1 MTNKNA
7 INFLLYSYFEITLE
21 SGEDELLKAAVRRA
35 YRDASSRVLSIG
47 DNDKANGAKGKATGE
62 IVTQI
67 GNLPTEDYN
76 AWLDGLCTQLQGTF
90 KDSSFHFGHAQK
102 WVNMTMK
109 YLYII
114 KNIFSQYGKK
124 VFLQLTD
131 DLERQLHIPVDS
143 YIMWA
148 ATRKPEEAPFGLGIK
163 LPSSKKT
170 GEKVE
175 LSSYSSAKAWSKWE
189 QSDYETFRAQIAG
202 KISESPLDWE
212 GPAWIK
218 VAEERKEKEAKGASK
233 NEKV

>member
-1 MTNKNA
+1 MTKENA

-21 SGEDELLKAAVRRA
+21 SEEDELLEAAVRRA

-47 DNDKANGAKGKATGE
+47 DNDKENDAKETATG
-62 IVTQI
+62 IIITKI

-76 AWLDGLCTQLQGTF
+76 AWFYGLCTQLQGKF
-90 KDSSFHFGHAQK
+90 GDSSFHFGHAQK

-148 ATRKPEEAPFGLGIK
+148 ATRKKEQTTPFGLGIK
-163 LPSSKKT
+163 LPSSKKI

-212 GPAWIK
+212 GPAWID
-218 VAEERKEKEAKGASK
+218 VAEGRKKKEKERSK
-233 NEKV
+233 KK